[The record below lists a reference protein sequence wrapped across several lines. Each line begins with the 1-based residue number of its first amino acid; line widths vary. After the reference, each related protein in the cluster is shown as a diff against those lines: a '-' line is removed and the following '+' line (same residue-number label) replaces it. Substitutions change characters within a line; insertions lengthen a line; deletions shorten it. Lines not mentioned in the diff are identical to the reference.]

1 MTLPNPNYW
10 TNGNYAQPLVANPP
24 KGQRVNNARHAVWH
38 FSEPVAVEIYPA
50 GSWRVDDGRFD
61 RGAVVTTIMHMV
73 VQPIGISN
81 NEPLMPDNERHEG
94 ERQEEMIICHLDSHQ
109 PENIQLVQA
118 NNSIFPN
125 GFFLSS
131 VGEIGTYD
139 KAGFGMIVQWRGR
152 RWRIANVMIMDK
164 GGDEEV
170 SAQSA
175 LYRANCTLFTDNQ
188 QEMRAVKAQE
198 IIAP

>member
-10 TNGNYAQPLVANPP
+10 INGNYAQPLVANPP
-24 KGQRVNNARHAVWH
+24 KAQRANNARHAVWH
-38 FSEPVAVEIYPA
+38 FSEPVVVEIYPA

-73 VQPIGISN
+73 VQPIGISD
-81 NEPLMPDNERHEG
+81 NEPLMPDNERREG

-109 PENIQLVQA
+109 PENIQLAQA
-118 NNSIFPN
+118 NNSIFLN

-170 SAQSA
+170 SEQSA
-175 LYRANCTLFTDNQ
+175 LYRANCTLFTDVQ